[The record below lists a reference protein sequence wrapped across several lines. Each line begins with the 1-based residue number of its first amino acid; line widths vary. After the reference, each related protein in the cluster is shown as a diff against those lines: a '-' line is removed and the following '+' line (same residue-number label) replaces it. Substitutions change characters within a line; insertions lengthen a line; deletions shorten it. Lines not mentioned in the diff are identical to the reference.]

1 MACQVGKDRTCGDDK
16 HNNSFSFYAVDHRRF
31 NNRAQKNFCVADYI
45 PSFIYTWLTHS
56 CFFCIPLVEK
66 LSIGMSWEVER

>member
-1 MACQVGKDRTCGDDK
+1 METTNTTTRFYSMRWMIVVLIIELKRTDVLQMQLNLTDDL
-16 HNNSFSFYAVDHRRF
+16 
-31 NNRAQKNFCVADYI
+31 
-45 PSFIYTWLTHS
+45 PSFIHTWLTHS